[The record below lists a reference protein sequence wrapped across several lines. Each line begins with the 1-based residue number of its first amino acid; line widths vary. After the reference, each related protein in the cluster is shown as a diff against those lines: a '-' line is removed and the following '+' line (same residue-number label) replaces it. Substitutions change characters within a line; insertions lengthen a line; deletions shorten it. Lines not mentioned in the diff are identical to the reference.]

1 MRFGAAGG
9 LLALLHKVAEAI
21 GAWGY
26 LGAFLGMALESAC
39 IPIPS
44 EVTLPLA
51 GFLAWRGKVNPVLAA
66 LAALSGCMVGAT
78 VAYMVG
84 RHGGRPFVKRFGRY
98 ILLTEHR
105 LEAAERWFERW
116 GAWTVLFGR
125 WVTGIRAIVSIPA
138 GLFGVPYPKFIAFT
152 LVGYGA
158 WCAAGVWL
166 GYALGENW
174 TAVVEFFERLD
185 IWVLA
190 LVGLAVLALLGFL
203 GIKKFKLLFGAKEEK
218 RPEEDKA
225 D

>member
-1 MRFGAAGG
+1 MRSAAAGG
-9 LLALLHKVAEAI
+9 LLALLHKIAELI

-51 GFLAWRGKVNPVLAA
+51 GFLASRGKVNTVLAILSA
-66 LAALSGCMVGAT
+66 LLGCAIGAT
-78 VAYMVG
+78 TAYMAG
-84 RHGGRPFVKRFGRY
+84 RVGGRPFVRRFGRY

-105 LEAAERWFERW
+105 LKMAERWFERW
-116 GAWTVLFGR
+116 GGWTVLVGR

-138 GLFGVPYPKFIAFT
+138 GLFGMPYLKFIAFT
-152 LVGYGA
+152 LVGYGT

-174 TAVVEFFERLD
+174 MAVVRFFERLD
-185 IWVLA
+185 IWALGAIGLVAISVLI
-190 LVGLAVLALLGFL
+190 FL
-203 GIKKFKLLFGAKEEK
+203 GMKKLRMLFQAPKGG
-218 RPEEDKA
+218 
-225 D
+225 